1 MQMFRFLLFFS
12 LLYNLS
18 NADMITVNGVDFTDQ
33 EQNQTFVVLSYSSY
47 QDFLNLSL
55 SQTSVLSLMNCRDT
69 NQIGFTCAS
78 SLSSSELRRIREY
91 SYLVTLPDQN
101 ITMNSYNPLGIKVY
115 EFNFLNALMGGLIGF
130 SVLLFFLYTITNISR
145 GLKD

>member
-1 MQMFRFLLFFS
+1 MLRFLLLFS
-12 LLYNLS
+12 LLYNFS
-18 NADMITVNGVDFTDQ
+18 NADTITVNGVDFTDQ
-33 EQNQTFVVLSYSSY
+33 EQNQTMVVLSYSSY
-47 QDFLNLSL
+47 QDFLNLSV
-55 SQTSVLSLMNCRDT
+55 SQTSALSLLSCRDT
-69 NQIGFTCAS
+69 NQIGLICAS

-101 ITMNSYNPLGIKVY
+101 VSMNTYTPLGIKQY
-115 EFNFLNALMGGLIGF
+115 EFNFINALMGGLIGF